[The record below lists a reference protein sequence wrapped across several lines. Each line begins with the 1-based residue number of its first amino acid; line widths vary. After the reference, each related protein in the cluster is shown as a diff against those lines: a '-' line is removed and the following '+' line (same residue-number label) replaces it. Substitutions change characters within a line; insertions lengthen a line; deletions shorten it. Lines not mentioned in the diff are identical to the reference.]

1 MTGVEA
7 DERTEPQVCGQPRE
21 DSVAEQAVLARLRA
35 QLPAEV
41 AIICGQ
47 RVTSETSDAEIDMLI
62 IWPERGIV
70 VLEVKGGQVSMRD
83 GAWYTS
89 GRHGSTRL
97 KRGPLEQA
105 MEAKHTLAR
114 WLKPR
119 TSFGAGRMVQMACL
133 PFSSLRDW
141 TALPDAPG
149 ELLIDEAG
157 LERIADRIE
166 HALSCFG
173 ADHPPITAAAVP
185 LMCRQLRQTHHASE
199 ASRMRAAELDSRSNQ
214 LTAEQERILSV
225 LRYQTRAELSGG
237 PGSGKTHLALLK
249 ARQLTRD
256 GMRVAVMCYS
266 RGLARLM
273 QLTVAQWEPSE
284 RPAYVGLFHDL
295 PLQWGADTGDDDD
308 SHYWEVELPQQ
319 LHDLA
324 LKQEKA
330 QLFDAIIVDEGQDF
344 SDIWWQAV
352 ESCLQEP
359 ATGILYAFTDEHQ
372 RIFDRA
378 GAAPITMNPFY
389 LGENLRNVDTI
400 VESIAGLASEPQ
412 IVRLHGGD
420 PVDFVDVPFDEALTT
435 ADDILAD
442 IADSDEWDLSQVAL
456 LTTGRRHPVQREIVD
471 SEGYDAYW
479 DAFFAGED
487 PFYGHVLGFKG
498 LDREVVVLCANG
510 FRDPQRAREMMY
522 VGMSRARFRLIVVG
536 DIAELARLTSGDV
549 DARRR

>member
-1 MTGVEA
+1 MTDAEA

-225 LRYQTRAELSGG
+225 PRYQTRAELSGG

-256 GMRVAVMCYS
+256 GMR
-266 RGLARLM
+266 G
-273 QLTVAQWEPSE
+273 
-284 RPAYVGLFHDL
+284 
-295 PLQWGADTGDDDD
+295 
-308 SHYWEVELPQQ
+308 
-319 LHDLA
+319 
-324 LKQEKA
+324 
-330 QLFDAIIVDEGQDF
+330 
-344 SDIWWQAV
+344 
-352 ESCLQEP
+352 
-359 ATGILYAFTDEHQ
+359 
-372 RIFDRA
+372 
-378 GAAPITMNPFY
+378 
-389 LGENLRNVDTI
+389 
-400 VESIAGLASEPQ
+400 
-412 IVRLHGGD
+412 
-420 PVDFVDVPFDEALTT
+420 
-435 ADDILAD
+435 
-442 IADSDEWDLSQVAL
+442 
-456 LTTGRRHPVQREIVD
+456 
-471 SEGYDAYW
+471 
-479 DAFFAGED
+479 
-487 PFYGHVLGFKG
+487 GHVLFT
-498 LDREVVVLCANG
+498 R
-510 FRDPQRAREMMY
+510 
-522 VGMSRARFRLIVVG
+522 SRPPHA
-536 DIAELARLTSGDV
+536 AH
-549 DARRR
+549 RRPMGAL